1 MPAAGL
7 PIALEIVD
15 ETRVV
20 ETEGLLP
27 RIGRHVAAISRQ
39 RLLRDAQRLAVGD
52 GAGHSRLHELQR
64 VPLDRRVHLPG
75 GDDRV
80 ADHLP
85 FRRLRVED
93 TLEEDALARELDA
106 DEPRQAQIGGAGNE
120 ALLAGRQVEIRAGL
134 GEHAIHYAE
143 ELTAAADGE

>member
-39 RLLRDAQRLAVGD
+39 RLLRDAQRLAGGG
-52 GAGHSRLHELQR
+52 GAGHSRPPAR
-64 VPLDRRVHLPG
+64 AAARPARSPRPSPRWGRSRR
-75 GDDRV
+75 RSS
-80 ADHLP
+80 
-85 FRRLRVED
+85 
-93 TLEEDALARELDA
+93 
-106 DEPRQAQIGGAGNE
+106 
-120 ALLAGRQVEIRAGL
+120 ALLAIARGRHARRRCPRAP
-134 GEHAIHYAE
+134 
-143 ELTAAADGE
+143 T